1 MNQPQTTKLKLE
13 KEQPEPLKIYF
24 MIVRQSKIDVP
35 NEAVLAVLSYTLEDA
50 LRKARQQAQKF
61 NVIYH
66 GQNIEVNEMLKKL
79 QLEGLI
85 APPVKGVK
93 TAKPKSTK
101 QQFLWNLQ
109 MIMEDY
115 VKSKKDKETLKKI
128 ISKVGKTKTKL
139 K

>member
-1 MNQPQTTKLKLE
+1 
-13 KEQPEPLKIYF
+13 
-24 MIVRQSKIDVP
+24 
-35 NEAVLAVLSYTLEDA
+35 
-50 LRKARQQAQKF
+50 
-61 NVIYH
+61 
-66 GQNIEVNEMLKKL
+66 MLKKL

-93 TAKPKSTK
+93 TVKPKSTK

-128 ISKVGKTKTKL
+128 ISKVGKAKTKL